1 MARWVENNNKNSEKG
16 NILQNLQ
23 NFIRT
28 LKCRGEWYG
37 LALGTT
43 WRNKCLGGTRGNAG
57 GCKRTPNLEE
67 SSWGAGKLKLTGRW
81 NPLTKTVNV
90 TLKSLRLSL
99 VDICPVHVL
108 KQGYDM
114 INGLC
119 EDELGW
125 LSQDPLWTRKM
136 L

>member
-1 MARWVENNNKNSEKG
+1 MGLHLEQLEEINVWEK
-16 NILQNLQ
+16 Q
-23 NFIRT
+23 
-28 LKCRGEWYG
+28 GEM
-37 LALGTT
+37 LVAV
-43 WRNKCLGGTRGNAG
+43 GGP
-57 GCKRTPNLEE
+57 PNLEE

-108 KQGYDM
+108 KQGCDM

-119 EDELGW
+119 QDELG
-125 LSQDPLWTRKM
+125 LVEPRSPVNQEDVIVNREEGASCG
-136 L
+136 